1 MAEATEPKTT
11 KPPDATVEDD
21 SDPDF
26 DDLDDV
32 LDQFSA
38 ATASNTQAR
47 HDESHSQVQQFP
59 SSPAKAS
66 QAPPSTA
73 LPSNINVPSG
83 PSKGEDEEEFM
94 SRLTAEMSSVMS
106 QFSQDPAASAATP
119 EDIAKMGQEL
129 EEFTRRMEAE
139 GIKPEDMLRAIL
151 GEDVGDKMV
160 DAVESEKERIK
171 PPPTSAAAAASPSQP
186 SSSQPQPPSEAEPSQ
201 SAPAADSTESASKT
215 KSKSK
220 SKSKSK
226 AKASP
231 KADTSFESTILQTL
245 SRMEN
250 SSAAATS
257 ATQKSSQKS
266 EEDLL
271 AEMLRALEASGA
283 GGDPSSG
290 DGDNDVSKMFLQMM
304 EQLTHKSLLYE
315 PMKELSEKYPSWL
328 TNNQPPKLSES
339 EHERFSNQRTIV
351 DEIVARFEK
360 ASYSDDNG
368 ADREFIWEKMQ
379 KMQDLGAPPEDLVA
393 NPFPGMGMPPGLGG
407 LGEDGRG
414 PEEGCPTQ

>member
-1 MAEATEPKTT
+1 
-11 KPPDATVEDD
+11 
-21 SDPDF
+21 
-26 DDLDDV
+26 
-32 LDQFSA
+32 
-38 ATASNTQAR
+38 
-47 HDESHSQVQQFP
+47 
-59 SSPAKAS
+59 
-66 QAPPSTA
+66 
-73 LPSNINVPSG
+73 
-83 PSKGEDEEEFM
+83 M

-119 EDIAKMGQEL
+119 DDIAKMGQEL

-139 GIKPEDMLRAIL
+139 GVKPEDMLRAIL
-151 GEDVGDKMV
+151 GEDVGDKMA
-160 DAVESEKERIK
+160 DAAENEKERIETPPSSAAPVPPAQASASQ
-171 PPPTSAAAAASPSQP
+171 PPP
-186 SSSQPQPPSEAEPSQ
+186 PPEVVPSQ
-201 SAPAADSTESASKT
+201 SAPTVEPAEAASKS
-215 KSKSK
+215 KPKSK

-231 KADTSFESTILQTL
+231 KAETSFESTILQTL
-245 SRMEN
+245 SRMET

-271 AEMLRALEASGA
+271 AEMLRALESSGA
-283 GGDPSSG
+283 GGDGSSG
-290 DGDNDVSKMFLQMM
+290 DSENDVSKMFLQMM

-315 PMKELSEKYPSWL
+315 PMKELSDKYPSWL
-328 TNNQPPKLSES
+328 STNQPPQLSGS
-339 EHERFSNQRTIV
+339 EHQRFSSQRVIV

-360 ASYSDDNG
+360 PTYSDDNS
-368 ADREFIWEKMQ
+368 ADREYIWEKMQ

-407 LGEDGRG
+407 LGEGG